1 MNFPFASLRLAY
13 RSALLST
20 VALGL
25 DENDPKKT
33 TLDVYRTHFEAPFI
47 AATDAYYK
55 AESERFIS
63 ENSIPDYM
71 KKAEARLAEEESRV
85 QMYLHNST
93 HKPLMQTCETVLIKN
108 HTGPIQEEFQNL
120 LDQDKVEDL
129 QRMYMLLSRVPE
141 GLEPLRTKFEA
152 HVRRQGL
159 AAVERVE
166 ASAAA
171 AASAAGA
178 EGAAGKKKAGGED
191 EEEGGDKE
199 AEKADKADGGVDPGQ
214 YVDALLGVHKKYSE
228 LVLSAF
234 KNEAGFVASL
244 DKACREFV
252 NRNKVCK
259 QNSSKSPELL
269 AKFCDTL
276 LRKSSKVAEET
287 AVEDVLNNIMTVF
300 KYVEDKDVFQKF
312 YSKMLAK
319 RLVNATSAS
328 DDAEAS
334 MITKLKEACG
344 FEYTGKLQRMFT
356 DMSISKDLNDS
367 FRWVYFILAGL
378 QGCSF
383 ADPRIPK

>member
-1 MNFPFASLRLAY
+1 MHHPIRTSSPFLR
-13 RSALLST
+13 T

-25 DENDPKKT
+25 DENDSKKT
-33 TLDVYRTHFEAPFI
+33 TLDVYKAHFETPFV
-47 AATDAYYK
+47 AATEAYYK

-71 KKAEARLAEEESRV
+71 KKAEARLAEEEGRV

-93 HKPLMQTCETVLIKN
+93 HKPLMGTCETVLIKN

-141 GLEPLRTKFEA
+141 GLEPLRTRFEV
-152 HVRRQGL
+152 HVRKQGF
-159 AAVERVE
+159 AAVERIE
-166 ASAAA
+166 AGSAATA
-171 AASAAGA
+171 AP
-178 EGAAGKKKAGGED
+178 KKAGEE

-199 AEKADKADGGVDPGQ
+199 EKAGADGGVDPAQ

-228 LVLSAF
+228 LVQSAF

-287 AVEDVLNNIMTVF
+287 AVEDVLNNIVGWMPAMRGR
-300 KYVEDKDVFQKF
+300 E
-312 YSKMLAK
+312 
-319 RLVNATSAS
+319 R
-328 DDAEAS
+328 
-334 MITKLKEACG
+334 
-344 FEYTGKLQRMFT
+344 
-356 DMSISKDLNDS
+356 
-367 FRWVYFILAGL
+367 
-378 QGCSF
+378 F
-383 ADPRIPK
+383 AVTYK

>member
-1 MNFPFASLRLAY
+1 MLGFAPAHLALSLRSNARLA
-13 RSALLST
+13 

-33 TLDVYRTHFEAPFI
+33 TLDVYKQHFETPFI
-47 AATDAYYK
+47 AATEAYYK

-93 HKPLMQTCETVLIKN
+93 YKPLLNTCETVLIKN

-129 QRMYMLLSRVPE
+129 QRMYMLLNRVPD
-141 GLEPLRTKFEA
+141 GLEPLRTRFEA

-166 ASAAA
+166 ASAGAA
-171 AASAAGA
+171 AAAAAEKKKPA
-178 EGAAGKKKAGGED
+178 EGEG
-191 EEEGGDKE
+191 EEEADK
-199 AEKADKADGGVDPGQ
+199 AEKADGGVDPAQ

-287 AVEDVLNNIMTVF
+287 AVEDVLNNIVGF
-300 KYVEDKDVFQKF
+300 DLEIS
-312 YSKMLAK
+312 SKAL
-319 RLVNATSAS
+319 
-328 DDAEAS
+328 
-334 MITKLKEACG
+334 ACG
-344 FEYTGKLQRMFT
+344 NLTL
-356 DMSISKDLNDS
+356 LP
-367 FRWVYFILAGL
+367 LASL
-378 QGCSF
+378 C
-383 ADPRIPK
+383 R